1 MGCVYGLYGLIGL
14 CMWGGPAYAYKC
26 VTWSFLRQRCR
37 VEEEAAAARAYG
49 KASRM
54 NVVETESR
62 MLYSGPVQGSLGPP
76 GVHPMSRCGL
86 R

>member
-1 MGCVYGLYGLIGL
+1 
-14 CMWGGPAYAYKC
+14 
-26 VTWSFLRQRCR
+26 

-62 MLYSGPVQGSLGPP
+62 MLYSEPVQGSLGPP